1 MSRVQ
6 VPTRVWMR
14 TNSLTEFVKKIRAE
28 IESYEDFEDKDKIV
42 KIKAFDLLMLL
53 EYQSSYS

>member
-42 KIKAFDLLMLL
+42 KIKAFDLLML
-53 EYQSSYS
+53 YRISI

>member
-1 MSRVQ
+1 
-6 VPTRVWMR
+6 MR